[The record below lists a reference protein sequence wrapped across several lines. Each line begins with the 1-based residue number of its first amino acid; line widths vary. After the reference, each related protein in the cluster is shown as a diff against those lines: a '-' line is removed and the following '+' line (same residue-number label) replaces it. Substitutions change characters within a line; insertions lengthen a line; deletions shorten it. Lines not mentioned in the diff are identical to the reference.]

1 MMETEKIKDFFDKAA
16 KTWDEELIFDPDIIN
31 IILDNASVSSGKDIL
46 DVACGTGVLIP
57 FYLSRDVTGV
67 TGVDLSEEMIKIA
80 SGKFSDERVSF
91 ICGDIEEVSL
101 KKKFDCVVLY
111 NAFPHFPDEKSLIK
125 RLSSLLKEGG
135 SLAIAHGM
143 SREKINMHHDALAR
157 GVSKGLM
164 EAEGLRELMSEYLSV
179 KTCISDKKMYEVVG
193 IKE

>member
-1 MMETEKIKDFFDKAA
+1 MMETEKIRDFFDKAA

-57 FYLSRDVTGV
+57 FYLSRDVKSV

-80 SGKFSDERVSF
+80 SGKFSDERVNF
-91 ICGDIEEVSL
+91 IFGDIVTVDLLE
-101 KKKFDCVVLY
+101 KYDCIVLY

-135 SLAIAHGM
+135 TLVIAHGM
-143 SREKINMHHDALAR
+143 SREKINMHHDAHAR

-164 EAEGLRELMSEYLSV
+164 EAGELRELMSEYLSV
-179 KTCISDKKMYEVVG
+179 KTCISDEKMYEVVG